1 MLRSPADFR
10 ARAPLPP
17 GVTTQ
22 RTKLGTAGEDHVRRH
37 LERLGWRFVEA
48 NWRCRV
54 GEIDLVFLDGEEL
67 VLVEVKTRRGASAG
81 SAVEA
86 VSRTKAAKL
95 MKAAEWY
102 VDTHAPHSGR
112 VWRIDVA
119 ALQLSPSGAV
129 EGLTMIENAIVTG

>member
-1 MLRSPADFR
+1 M
-10 ARAPLPP
+10 
-17 GVTTQ
+17 TTQ

-102 VDTHAPHSGR
+102 VDTHASHSGR

-129 EGLTMIENAIVTG
+129 EGLTMIENAVVTG